1 MGKEQRKGDKR
12 MITIEDYRKYV
23 EKIMDKGLPDIL
35 NNEGRALLEE
45 DFKQRTIEIF
55 EDYINEDR
63 YWYDVNLVKKIKE
76 KEKNRVNF
84 IYNISF
90 YERLKIFINDNWER
104 LDEII
109 EILENYINE
118 KKISD

>member
-1 MGKEQRKGDKR
+1 

-45 DFKQRTIEIF
+45 DFKQRTIEMF
-55 EDYINEDR
+55 EYQLS
-63 YWYDVNLVKKIKE
+63 YDAGLVKAIKE
-76 KEKNRVNF
+76 KNKVGFIGRVDFWEKLEKFV
-84 IYNISF
+84 
-90 YERLKIFINDNWER
+90 NDNWDR
-104 LDEII
+104 LNEII

-118 KKISD
+118 KENDNKNS

>member
-1 MGKEQRKGDKR
+1 MK
-12 MITIEDYRKYV
+12 TIEDYRKYV

-45 DFKQRTIEIF
+45 DFKQRTIEFF
-55 EDYINEDR
+55 EDYITEDR
-63 YWYDVNLVKKIKE
+63 YWYDLNLEKTI
-76 KEKNRVNF
+76 KEKNRVDF
-84 IYNISF
+84 IHNVYY
-90 YERLKIFINDNWER
+90 YEKIKNFINDNWER

-118 KKISD
+118 KENGNKSL

>member
-1 MGKEQRKGDKR
+1 

-45 DFKQRTIEIF
+45 DFEQRTIEIF
-55 EDYINEDR
+55 KEKLK
-63 YWYDVNLVKKIKE
+63 YDEGIVKAIKE
-76 KEKNRVNF
+76 KNKVVFISSIYYWEKLEKFV
-84 IYNISF
+84 
-90 YERLKIFINDNWER
+90 NDNWER
-104 LDEII
+104 LDDII

>member
-1 MGKEQRKGDKR
+1 